1 MNVLDVPAVVHM
13 IRPTKATDLQQY
25 VDHHFIPYIASVI
38 SESASRAAII
48 WDTYPDLI
56 LKLRPNPDEV
66 ILAQKLL
73 LHHPSLSLGLWK
85 MFLGNA
91 ENKIQLFRYLSKAI
105 VKAEHLRN
113 VIVYSIYDDT
123 VLINSFDQQSAAELK
138 TIMPCNHQE
147 AESRIF
153 FASV

>member
-1 MNVLDVPAVVHM
+1 MLTTTLSH
-13 IRPTKATDLQQY
+13 TLQALYLNQPHGLLSY
-25 VDHHFIPYIASVI
+25 GTHTL
-38 SESASRAAII
+38 II
-48 WDTYPDLI
+48 I
-56 LKLRPNPDEV
+56 LKPRPNPDEV
-66 ILAQKLL
+66 ILVQKLL
-73 LHHPSLSLGLWK
+73 LHHPSLFLGLWK

-105 VKAEHLRN
+105 VKAAHLRN

-123 VLINSFDQQSAAELK
+123 VLINGFDQQSAAELK

-147 AESRIF
+147 ADSRNF